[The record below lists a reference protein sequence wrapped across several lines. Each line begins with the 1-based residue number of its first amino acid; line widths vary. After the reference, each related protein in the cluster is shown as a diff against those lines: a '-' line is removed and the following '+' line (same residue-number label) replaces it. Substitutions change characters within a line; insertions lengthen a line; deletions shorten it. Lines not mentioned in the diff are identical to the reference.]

1 MGSGALIK
9 VPLYTL
15 VDYRG
20 MGDAP
25 SALQRAGLGSA
36 LGNMMRER
44 SVPLPSLMRDITE
57 GKVKN
62 LTHFMNATI
71 QIYGAAK
78 SVQAEPAFV
87 IGGECSIAVGILA
100 GLAEV
105 FGGKPG
111 MLWMDAHGDFNTPE
125 TSPSGYIGGMCLA
138 MACGKG
144 PALGLGSG
152 ANRPPLEEE
161 RVVHV
166 GSRALDPPEAAAFN
180 GSPARLFTA
189 QEVRKK
195 GAADLAQQAARHLE
209 NRTDWIMCHLD
220 LDVIDP
226 RIIPAVNYP
235 TPGGLTLEEAATM
248 IRTLMGTKKTKVLE
262 ITSYNPSKDM
272 DGSSA
277 RRIIDLVK
285 AITK

>member
-15 VDYRG
+15 VEYMG

-25 SALQRAGLGSA
+25 SALQRAGLGPA
-36 LGNMMRER
+36 LGNLITER
-44 SVPLPSLMRDITE
+44 DVILPRLMKDFTE

-62 LTHFMNATI
+62 LTHFRNATT

-138 MACGKG
+138 MACGRG
-144 PALGLGSG
+144 PVLGLGSG
-152 ANRPPLEEE
+152 GNRPLLEEE
-161 RVVHV
+161 RLVHV
-166 GSRALDPPEAAAFN
+166 GSRALDPPEAAVLN
-180 GSPARLFTA
+180 TSPARLFTT

-195 GAADLAQQAARHLE
+195 GAAEVARQAARLLE
-209 NRTDWIMCHLD
+209 DRTDWIMCHLD

-226 RIIPAVNYP
+226 RVIPAVNYP
-235 TPGGLTLEEAATM
+235 TPGGLTLAEAATM
-248 IRTLMGTKKTKVLE
+248 IRTLMGTKKAKVLE
-262 ITSYNPSKDM
+262 ITSYNPSNDK

-285 AITK
+285 AVIR

>member
-25 SALQRAGLGSA
+25 LALQRAGLGSA
-36 LGNMMRER
+36 LGNLITER
-44 SVPLPSLMRDITE
+44 SIVLPPLWKDVTE
-57 GKVKN
+57 GRVKN
-62 LTHFMNATI
+62 LTHFRNATI
-71 QIYGAAK
+71 QIYEAAR

-111 MLWMDAHGDFNTPE
+111 MFWMDAHGDFNTPE

-138 MACGKG
+138 MACGRG
-144 PALGLGSG
+144 PVLGLGSG
-152 ANRPPLEEE
+152 GSRPPLAEG

-166 GSRALDPPEAAAFN
+166 GSRALDLPEAAALKA
-180 GSPARLFTA
+180 SPAMLFTA

-195 GAADLAQQAARHLE
+195 GAADVAREAARHLE
-209 NRTDWIMCHLD
+209 NNTDWIMCHLD

-235 TPGGLTLEEAATM
+235 APGGLTLEEAATM
-248 IRTLMGTKKTKVLE
+248 IRTLMGSKKTKVLE
-262 ITSYNPSKDM
+262 ITSYNAPNDE

-277 RRIIDLVK
+277 KRIIELVK
-285 AITK
+285 AVYR